1 MAKLTLSPLFIRP
14 IPDNSLYISR
24 LEEEFSL
31 IDRNDFTKVFLQV
44 RTILRL
50 TTDIPHII
58 RGSAGSSLVCYFLGI
73 TDIDP
78 IKYQIELAR
87 FMNTAR
93 QDLPDID
100 MDFPYNRRDE
110 VYKRIQDEY
119 PGLMAR
125 ISNHVLFRQKT
136 AIRQALREAGYPQ
149 PHRNF
154 VLEKIV
160 CNQVDLEKIR
170 ARSKELLGQ
179 IRTTSLH
186 CGGIV
191 IFEDEGKIPDHL
203 LYKAAT
209 PFIPAQLKLNK
220 DETEDAGYIK
230 IDILANRGLAQLAE
244 IHDTLTPRLLEFL
257 GSWLEISKNPSLLS
271 YPPRSIP
278 TEKLLA
284 QRSGN
289 NIGITFAESRGMRKI
304 LAEMEPQSVAEVAM
318 ALALIRPAAAADG
331 RKRDFLEMWRAR
343 LSMTDPLRRPILF
356 DDDALVVIRTILDCT
371 SAEADQWRKS
381 FAKQNPARRL
391 EFRLALQSKGYDKDF
406 IDSVID
412 DLSQLALYSFCKSH
426 ALSYAQLVWALAF
439 WKAHAPHEFWI
450 SALNHCHSEYRPWV
464 HRREAIVSGL
474 RLPRASPPYRLGMRS
489 GQPAAIPIKC
499 QEQTVLLPDNDPRQI
514 INDMNTYGVWF
525 SNDFLPGFG
534 LSDRQMTLD
543 GSMRVKFR
551 GLIATGRV
559 STQKSLSPTTT
570 KIQSVTLITIGI
582 DNSHFIDITMKGDH
596 RECLKYRAVAGIGL
610 YRKSGPG
617 GVIETIDAESL
628 RGISW
633 SKTE

>member
-1 MAKLTLSPLFIRP
+1 MVEEILSPLFVRH
-14 IPDNSLYISR
+14 IPDDLVYKSR
-24 LEEEFSL
+24 IQEEYAL
-31 IDRNDFTKVFLQV
+31 IERNNFTKVFLQV

-50 TTDIPHII
+50 TNDIPHII
-58 RGSAGSSLVCYFLGI
+58 RGSAGSSLICYLLGI
-73 TDIDP
+73 TEIDP

-110 VYKRIQDEY
+110 VYQRIQEAY

-125 ISNHVLFRQKT
+125 ISNHILFRQKT
-136 AIRQALREAGYPQ
+136 ATRRALREAGYPQ
-149 PHRNF
+149 PPRDFILN
-154 VLEKIV
+154 KIV
-160 CNQVDLEKIR
+160 RNAQDLAQIQ
-170 ARSKELLGQ
+170 ARTKELLGQ
-179 IRTTSLH
+179 KRTTSLH

-191 IFEDEGKIPDHL
+191 IFEDEGKIPDEL

-209 PFIPAQLKLNK
+209 NIAPAQLSLNK

-244 IHDTLTPRLLEFL
+244 LHQVLAPRMRDFL
-257 GSWLEISKNPSLLS
+257 GSRASDSPTLLS
-271 YPPRSIP
+271 YPARSLPAERILSQ
-278 TEKLLA
+278 K
-284 QRSGN
+284 SGN

-304 LAEMEPQSVAEVAM
+304 LAEMEPQSVTEIAI

-331 RKRDFLEMWRAR
+331 RKRDFLELWRAR
-343 LSMTDPLRRPILF
+343 LSLTDPLRRPILF
-356 DDDALVVIRTILDCT
+356 DDDALAVIRETMGC
-371 SAEADQWRKS
+371 SAAEADQWRKS

-391 EFRLALQSKGYDKDF
+391 EFRLALQAKGYDRDF

-450 SALNHCHSEYRPWV
+450 AALNHCHSEYRPWV
-464 HRREAIVSGL
+464 HRREAIAAGL
-474 RLPRASPPYRLGMRS
+474 RLPRAAPPYRLGKRA
-489 GQPAAIPIKC
+489 GQPAAIPMKS
-499 QEQTVLLPDNDPRQI
+499 QEQAVLLPDTDPRQI
-514 INDMNTYGVWF
+514 VVDMKRYGVWF
-525 SNDFLPGFG
+525 GSDFLPGCG

-543 GSMRVKFR
+543 GAIRVKFR

-559 STQKSLSPTTT
+559 STQKSLNQLAP
-570 KIQSVTLITIGI
+570 KAQPVTLVTIGVG
-582 DNSHFIDITMKGDH
+582 NSHFIDITMKGDK
-596 RECLKYRAVAGIGL
+596 RDCLKYAAVTGVGL
-610 YRKSGPG
+610 YRRSGPG
-617 GVIETIDAESL
+617 GVIETINAESL
-628 RGISW
+628 HGVGLNVLIS
-633 SKTE
+633 